1 MMLLRT
7 LVVLLTGLLVPSTIV
22 AQVTFNQIA
31 LTGEAVPGVDG
42 SEFFDFSGGPSINA
56 SGDVAF
62 QSQLNPPGVF
72 GPIQAIFGPTSEAPL
87 GVIAITGTQPPGV
100 PDGALYSTFFAPSLN
115 ASGETVFRSNMSV
128 GLGQVT
134 SITQEAIFGSTSGAG
149 SPLELIARLG
159 DSAGLTDGAA
169 FNFFSQVSLNDSGD
183 VAFGSFLRT
192 GTGAPVSLFN
202 DATIFGPT
210 SGVGSPLGLIVR
222 EGDPVPGVAGMEFD
236 FLFTPALNASG
247 DVAFRGGLRTAPGVV
262 DDSSNNGIFGPI
274 SGAGSPLGLIAR
286 EGAPAPGV
294 TDGAVFGSFVSP
306 MLNASGDVAFPATLR
321 GASVGADNGN
331 AIFGP
336 TSGAGSSLGL
346 IARADT
352 PAPGLADGAEF
363 NSFGFVSLNA
373 AGTTAFAAT
382 LRTGTGAPVGLNNNR
397 GLFINS
403 AGEQECILR
412 SGDQITVTLPDGSG
426 TEERTV
432 GFVELSPTGLSDQ
445 GVVAFQVTFTDLT
458 QGIFTADTGSVLLGD
473 VNLDGIVNFLDI
485 SPFIMRLTT
494 GVVQAEADINQDGI
508 ISFLDIAPFI
518 QVLTSQS

>member
-1 MMLLRT
+1 
-7 LVVLLTGLLVPSTIV
+7 
-22 AQVTFNQIA
+22 
-31 LTGEAVPGVDG
+31 
-42 SEFFDFSGGPSINA
+42 
-56 SGDVAF
+56 
-62 QSQLNPPGVF
+62 
-72 GPIQAIFGPTSEAPL
+72 
-87 GVIAITGTQPPGV
+87 
-100 PDGALYSTFFAPSLN
+100 
-115 ASGETVFRSNMSV
+115 
-128 GLGQVT
+128 
-134 SITQEAIFGSTSGAG
+134 
-149 SPLELIARLG
+149 
-159 DSAGLTDGAA
+159 
-169 FNFFSQVSLNDSGD
+169 
-183 VAFGSFLRT
+183 
-192 GTGAPVSLFN
+192 
-202 DATIFGPT
+202 
-210 SGVGSPLGLIVR
+210 
-222 EGDPVPGVAGMEFD
+222 MEFD

-262 DDSSNNGIFGPI
+262 DSSSNNGIFGPI

-508 ISFLDIAPFI
+508 INFLDIAPFI
-518 QVLTSQS
+518 QVLTNQS

>member
-1 MMLLRT
+1 MMLLRIPF
-7 LVVLLTGLLVPSTIV
+7 VLLAVLLVPTSIV

-42 SEFFDFSGGPSINA
+42 SEFFNFGGGPSINA

-62 QSQLNPPGVF
+62 QSQLNPPGFF

-115 ASGETVFRSNMSV
+115 ASGETVFRSNMSL

-134 SITQEAIFGSTSGAG
+134 INTQEAIFGSTSGAG
-149 SPLELIARLG
+149 SPLELIARRG

-183 VAFGSFLRT
+183 VAFGSLLRT
-192 GTGAPVSLFN
+192 GTGASGSN

-236 FLFTPALNASG
+236 FLFPPALNASG
-247 DVAFRGGLRTAPGVV
+247 DVAFRGELRTAPEVV
-262 DDSSNNGIFGPI
+262 DSSSNNGIFGPI

-286 EGAPAPGV
+286 EGDPASGV
-294 TDGAVFGSFVSP
+294 TDGAVFDSFVSP

-363 NSFGFVSLNA
+363 NSFVFVSLNA
-373 AGTTAFAAT
+373 AGTTAFVAT
-382 LRTGTGAPVGLNNNR
+382 LRTGTGAPVGLDNNR

-445 GVVAFQVTFTDLT
+445 GVVAFRVTFTDLT
-458 QGIFTADTGSVLLGD
+458 QGIFTAGTGSVLLGD
-473 VNLDGIVNFLDI
+473 VNRDGIVNFLDI
-485 SPFIMRLTT
+485 SPFIMRLTS
-494 GVVQAEADINQDGI
+494 GALLAEADINQDGI
-508 ISFLDIAPFI
+508 INFLDIAPFI